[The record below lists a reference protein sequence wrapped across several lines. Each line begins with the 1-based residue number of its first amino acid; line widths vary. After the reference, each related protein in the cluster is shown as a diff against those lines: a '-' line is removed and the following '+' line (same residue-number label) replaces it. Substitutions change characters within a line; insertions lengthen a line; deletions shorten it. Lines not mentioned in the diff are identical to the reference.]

1 MLPTHRSSRILRPVK
16 PWFIVISLL
25 LALFLE
31 MLPLG
36 RLHGMPDWLALAL
49 AFWSIREPYR
59 VGMSVAF
66 LLGITMDVVDGAL
79 LGQHALAY
87 VLIAAGGAW
96 LSRRILWFGL
106 ALQALH
112 IFPMMLGMQLIM
124 LLVRM
129 AAGGE
134 FPGWTWLLSALT
146 TTLLWPPLTYL
157 LLLPQY
163 QPEEKD
169 ENRPI

>member
-1 MLPTHRSSRILRPVK
+1 MQPTHRSSRILLPVRH
-16 PWFIVISLL
+16 WFIVVSLA

-31 MLPLG
+31 LLPLG
-36 RLHGMPDWLALAL
+36 RVHGMPEWLALAI
-49 AFWSIREPYR
+49 AFWSVREPHK

-66 LLGITMDVVDGAL
+66 LLGIVMDVAGGAIM
-79 LGQHALAY
+79 GQHALAY
-87 VLIAAGGAW
+87 VMVAYGGAF

-106 ALQALH
+106 WLQALH
-112 IFPMMLGMQLIM
+112 VFPMMLGMQLIV

-129 AAGGE
+129 AVGGE
-134 FPGWTWLLSALT
+134 FPGWTWLLSSLT
-146 TTLLWPPLTYL
+146 TTLLWPPFTYL

-163 QPEEKD
+163 QPMEKD

>member
-1 MLPTHRSSRILRPVK
+1 MP
-16 PWFIVISLL
+16 LL
-25 LALFLE
+25 
-31 MLPLG
+31 
-36 RLHGMPDWLALAL
+36 
-49 AFWSIREPYR
+49 
-59 VGMSVAF
+59 VA
-66 LLGITMDVVDGAL
+66 
-79 LGQHALAY
+79 Y
-87 VLIAAGGAW
+87 GGAW
-96 LSRRILWFGL
+96 LSRRIIWFGL
-106 ALQALH
+106 PLQALH

-134 FPGWTWLLSALT
+134 FPGWSWLLSSVT

-163 QPEEKD
+163 QPMEKD